1 MDFSLTGKA
10 VLVTGGAGYL
20 GTPLCQLLRRQGASV
35 IVADRDAAR
44 LDAIAETLKAEPGT
58 GSITT
63 LPVEMDEEASILD
76 CVAAAAKAAG
86 GTLWGLVAATAYGS
100 GKTFDALSAAEFE
113 RSNAI
118 NLTGTFVLAR
128 AAAQHM
134 TAGGAMVLY
143 SSMYGVVAPNPA
155 NYPGKMPPN
164 PIEYGAAKAGII
176 QMARYMAGHFGPR
189 NIRVNAIAPG
199 PFLYPHILTDHPEFS
214 ANLARATMLGRTG
227 HQHETAGAVA
237 FLISDAASF
246 VTGQVLGV
254 DGGWTAW

>member
-1 MDFSLTGKA
+1 MEFSLSGKA

-44 LDAIAETLKAEPGT
+44 LEAIEKTLKAEPGT
-58 GSITT
+58 GGVTI
-63 LPVEMDEEASILD
+63 LPLDMAQESSILD
-76 CVAAAAKAAG
+76 CVEAAAKASG
-86 GTLWGLVAATAYGS
+86 DGLWGLVAATAYGS

-113 RSNAI
+113 QSNTI
-118 NLTGTFVLAR
+118 NLTGTFLLAR
-128 AAAQHM
+128 AAARHM
-134 TAGGAMVLY
+134 HDGGAMVLY
-143 SSMYGVVAPNPA
+143 SSMYGTVAPVPA

-164 PIEYGAAKAGII
+164 PVEYGAAKAGIN
-176 QMARYMAGHFGPR
+176 QMTRYMAGHFGPR

-199 PFLYPHILTDHPEFS
+199 PFLYPHIPTEHPEFS

-227 HQHETAGAVA
+227 RQHETAGAVA
-237 FLISDAASF
+237 FLISNAASF

>member
-1 MDFSLTGKA
+1 MDFSLNGKA

-20 GTPLCQLLRRQGASV
+20 GTPLCRLLRRQGASV
-35 IVADRDAAR
+35 IVADRDADR
-44 LDAIAETLKAEPGT
+44 LAEVEETLRAEPGT
-58 GSITT
+58 GGVTI
-63 LPVEMDEEASILD
+63 LPIEMADEASILA
-76 CVAAAAKAAG
+76 CVAAAAEASG

-100 GKTFDALSAAEFE
+100 GKTFDALSVAEFE
-113 RSNAI
+113 RSNTI

-128 AAAQHM
+128 AAARHM
-134 TAGGAMVLY
+134 ENGGAMVLY
-143 SSMYGVVAPNPA
+143 SSMYGAVAPVPA

-164 PIEYGAAKAGII
+164 PIEYGAAKAGIN
-176 QMARYMAGHFGPR
+176 QMTRYMAGHFGPR

-199 PFLYPHILTDHPEFS
+199 PFLYPHIPTEHPEFS

>member
-1 MDFSLTGKA
+1 MDFSLSGKA

-35 IVADRDAAR
+35 IVADRDTAR
-44 LDAIAETLKAEPGT
+44 LDAVATTLLAESGT
-58 GSITT
+58 GEVTT
-63 LPVEMDEEASILD
+63 LPLEMEHEDSILA
-76 CVAAAAKAAG
+76 CVAAAVEAG
-86 GTLWGLVAATAYGS
+86 GSTLWGLVAATAYGS
-100 GKTFDALSAAEFE
+100 GKTFDALTAAEFE
-113 RSNAI
+113 RSNTI
-118 NLTGTFVLAR
+118 NLTSTFLLAR

-134 TAGGAMVLY
+134 HAGGAMVLY

-164 PIEYGAAKAGII
+164 PIEYGAAKAGIS

-199 PFLYPHILTDHPEFS
+199 PFLYPHILKDHPEFS
-214 ANLARATMLGRTG
+214 ANLAQATMLGRTG